1 MADSDD
7 GQNWRGCCF
16 LFSMV
21 GPIDQASR
29 AHQFAPSFISIRPIL
44 AGIGVEVEEER
55 AVAFVSSCQL
65 ILIFVLLVRMPL
77 CTIPTIPR

>member
-1 MADSDD
+1 
-7 GQNWRGCCF
+7 
-16 LFSMV
+16 MV

-29 AHQFAPSFISIRPIL
+29 AHQFVPSFMSIRPIL
-44 AGIGVEVEEER
+44 AGIGVEEER

-77 CTIPTIPR
+77 CTIPTIPRYLGR